1 MYDPSNTIFI
11 FDFHEFIISSEF
23 HLAEHSPNPTAT
35 IGQSL
40 QVNSE
45 IMPHRGEAKS
55 KLVLFGDLKG

>member
-40 QVNSE
+40 QVNAG
-45 IMPHRGEAKS
+45 IMPYNRRG
-55 KLVLFGDLKG
+55 